1 MNVLLKTLSGYQRR
15 YLRQDLLSGLVIA
28 AVSIPISMGYAQI
41 AGLPAAYGLYGSV
54 LPVLFFAL
62 FSTSPQFIFGVD
74 AAPAA
79 MVGSMVA
86 GLGIPLGSEDAIA
99 IVPLLAFY
107 TGVWL
112 LLFALL
118 KAGKVLNFIS
128 APVMGGFISGIC
140 CTIILMQVPKLMGHA
155 AGTGEL
161 LELLEHI
168 HTASQSIHWLSLTLG
183 AAALT
188 ILLLSKRFLP
198 KFPMAILIMAA
209 GAAGSARFDL
219 AGRGVPCL
227 SPVVSG
233 LPGLHL
239 PDFTLLTPVKGLG
252 MSLSVAIVI
261 MAETLLAENSFALR
275 NDYQLS
281 DNREILSFSLANFAA
296 CLVGCC
302 PVNGSVS
309 RSSMNEQFGGHTQL
323 VSLVAAV
330 LMGALLLF
338 CTGFIQYLPVPILT
352 AIVIS
357 ALFGAVEFD
366 LAHRLFQ
373 ANRKEFYIFMSAFA
387 GVLVLGTIYGVVIG
401 MLLSFADVILRSS
414 QPRRDFLGVIPDHPG
429 FYPLDQIGDAQPLP
443 HVVLYRFS
451 GSLFF
456 ANVALFQQDLEDTI
470 TADTKAVIVD
480 ASGIVSVDIS
490 AADRLVM
497 LYRKLKARGI
507 QFYLTEHISQVND
520 ELRRFGAGELVAEG
534 AVHRTMYAAL
544 LDTGIAQ
551 EQLLRFLPTGLRRT
565 APELLRYSQ
574 EIQWAY
580 GKDAEEQMERL
591 TGQLID
597 TLAHTNKEERA
608 YALVRLLHS
617 GRWQGVMDRD
627 DVLAHLEEHLAELAK
642 LLERPEGEVLSTL
655 EQERTEIAAKLR
667 QEYPEVSQQLA
678 EHRQALAHYLRL
690 RYPETSRHLEEVRE
704 RFQQEL
710 RE

>member
-99 IVPLLAFY
+99 MVPLLAFY

-168 HTASQSIHWLSLTLG
+168 HTASQSIHWLSLALG

-275 NDYQLS
+275 DYQLS

-357 ALFGAVEFD
+357 ALLGAVEFD

>member
-99 IVPLLAFY
+99 MVPLLAFY

-168 HTASQSIHWLSLTLG
+168 HTASQSIHWLSLELG

-357 ALFGAVEFD
+357 ALLGAVEFD

-490 AADRLVM
+490 AADRLD
-497 LYRKLKARGI
+497 RKLKARGI
-507 QFYLTEHISQVND
+507 RFYLTEHISQVND

-608 YALVRLLHS
+608 CALVRLLHS

-704 RFQQEL
+704 RFRQEL

>member
-99 IVPLLAFY
+99 MVPLLAFY

-168 HTASQSIHWLSLTLG
+168 HTASQSIHWLSLELG

-281 DNREILSFSLANFAA
+281 DNREILSFSLAA

-357 ALFGAVEFD
+357 ALLGAVEFD

-497 LYRKLKARGI
+497 LYRKLKTRGI
-507 QFYLTEHISQVND
+507 RFYLTEHISQVND

-704 RFQQEL
+704 RFR
-710 RE
+710 REQHT

>member
-1 MNVLLKTLSGYQRR
+1 MNVLLKTLSGYQRC
-15 YLRQDLLSGLVIA
+15 YLRQDLLSGVVIA

-54 LPVLFFAL
+54 LPVLLFAL

-86 GLGIPLGSEDAIA
+86 GLGIPLGSEGAIA
-99 IVPLLAFY
+99 MVPLLAFY

-161 LELLEHI
+161 LELVEHI
-168 HTASQSIHWLSLTLG
+168 LGAGQSVHWLSLGLG
-183 AAALT
+183 VAALA
-188 ILLLSKRFLP
+188 ILLLAKRFLP
-198 KFPMAILIMAA
+198 KFPMAILIMVA
-209 GAAGSARFDL
+209 GAAASAWFDL

-227 SPVVSG
+227 SPVAPG

-239 PDFTLLTPVKGLG
+239 PDFSLLTPVKGLG

-323 VSLVAAV
+323 VSLAAAV

-357 ALFGAVEFD
+357 ALLGAVEFD

-373 ANRKEFYIFMSAFA
+373 ANRKEFYIFMGAFA

-401 MLLSFADVILRSS
+401 VVLSFADVILRSS

-429 FYPLDQIGDAQPLP
+429 FYPLDRMGDAQPLP
-443 HVVLYRFS
+443 HVVL
-451 GSLFF
+451 
-456 ANVALFQQDLEDTI
+456 
-470 TADTKAVIVD
+470 
-480 ASGIVSVDIS
+480 
-490 AADRLVM
+490 
-497 LYRKLKARGI
+497 
-507 QFYLTEHISQVND
+507 
-520 ELRRFGAGELVAEG
+520 
-534 AVHRTMYAAL
+534 
-544 LDTGIAQ
+544 
-551 EQLLRFLPTGLRRT
+551 
-565 APELLRYSQ
+565 
-574 EIQWAY
+574 
-580 GKDAEEQMERL
+580 
-591 TGQLID
+591 
-597 TLAHTNKEERA
+597 
-608 YALVRLLHS
+608 
-617 GRWQGVMDRD
+617 
-627 DVLAHLEEHLAELAK
+627 
-642 LLERPEGEVLSTL
+642 
-655 EQERTEIAAKLR
+655 
-667 QEYPEVSQQLA
+667 
-678 EHRQALAHYLRL
+678 
-690 RYPETSRHLEEVRE
+690 
-704 RFQQEL
+704 
-710 RE
+710 

>member
-1 MNVLLKTLSGYQRR
+1 
-15 YLRQDLLSGLVIA
+15 
-28 AVSIPISMGYAQI
+28 
-41 AGLPAAYGLYGSV
+41 
-54 LPVLFFAL
+54 
-62 FSTSPQFIFGVD
+62 
-74 AAPAA
+74 
-79 MVGSMVA
+79 
-86 GLGIPLGSEDAIA
+86 
-99 IVPLLAFY
+99 
-107 TGVWL
+107 
-112 LLFALL
+112 
-118 KAGKVLNFIS
+118 
-128 APVMGGFISGIC
+128 
-140 CTIILMQVPKLMGHA
+140 
-155 AGTGEL
+155 
-161 LELLEHI
+161 
-168 HTASQSIHWLSLTLG
+168 
-183 AAALT
+183 
-188 ILLLSKRFLP
+188 
-198 KFPMAILIMAA
+198 
-209 GAAGSARFDL
+209 
-219 AGRGVPCL
+219 
-227 SPVVSG
+227 
-233 LPGLHL
+233 
-239 PDFTLLTPVKGLG
+239 
-252 MSLSVAIVI
+252 
-261 MAETLLAENSFALR
+261 
-275 NDYQLS
+275 
-281 DNREILSFSLANFAA
+281 
-296 CLVGCC
+296 
-302 PVNGSVS
+302 
-309 RSSMNEQFGGHTQL
+309 MNEQFGGHTQL
-323 VSLVAAV
+323 VSLVATV

-357 ALFGAVEFD
+357 ALLGAVEFD

-507 QFYLTEHISQVND
+507 RFYLTEHISQVND

-627 DVLAHLEEHLAELAK
+627 DVLVHLEEHLAELAK

-704 RFQQEL
+704 RFR
-710 RE
+710 REQHI

>member
-1 MNVLLKTLSGYQRR
+1 
-15 YLRQDLLSGLVIA
+15 
-28 AVSIPISMGYAQI
+28 
-41 AGLPAAYGLYGSV
+41 
-54 LPVLFFAL
+54 
-62 FSTSPQFIFGVD
+62 
-74 AAPAA
+74 
-79 MVGSMVA
+79 
-86 GLGIPLGSEDAIA
+86 
-99 IVPLLAFY
+99 
-107 TGVWL
+107 
-112 LLFALL
+112 
-118 KAGKVLNFIS
+118 
-128 APVMGGFISGIC
+128 
-140 CTIILMQVPKLMGHA
+140 
-155 AGTGEL
+155 
-161 LELLEHI
+161 
-168 HTASQSIHWLSLTLG
+168 
-183 AAALT
+183 
-188 ILLLSKRFLP
+188 
-198 KFPMAILIMAA
+198 MAILIMAA

-357 ALFGAVEFD
+357 ALLGAVEFD

-704 RFQQEL
+704 RFR
-710 RE
+710 REQHT